1 MSLLVTGTIG
11 IDTVETPYGKAPD
24 VLGGTAVYFAF
35 AASLLSPVRL
45 VGAVGEDFPAGFR
58 DLLKTRPID
67 VAGLETR
74 KGSKTFR
81 WSGKYVG
88 DMNSAETLRTD
99 LNILAEAAPTIPA
112 AFRDSRFVFLANTHP
127 AVQREFIRQLTKP
140 ELIVCDTMNYW
151 ISDHRAELVK
161 TLGEVHG
168 VVLNDGEARML
179 TGANNLIL
187 AAKEVLKLGPKFA
200 VIKKGEHGAML
211 VTGDQLFVLPAYP
224 TTKVVDPTGAGD
236 SFAGG
241 LMGHLAA
248 VGKSDVE
255 SIKSAMAR
263 GACIASITIESFS
276 LDSIKAAERAE
287 VERRLAEF
295 RRLTTYA

>member
-24 VLGGTAVYFAF
+24 VLGGSAVYFAF

-67 VAGLETR
+67 TAGLETR

-81 WSGKYVG
+81 WSGKYIG

-99 LNILAEAAPTIPA
+99 LNIIAEAAPTIPA

-127 AVQREFIRQLTKP
+127 AVQREFIRQLSKP
-140 ELIVCDTMNYW
+140 ELIVCDTMNFW

-241 LMGHLAA
+241 LMGYLAS

-276 LDSIKAAERAE
+276 LDSIKAAEKAE

>member
-24 VLGGTAVYFAF
+24 VLGGSAVYFAF

-248 VGKSDVE
+248 VGRSDVE

>member
-24 VLGGTAVYFAF
+24 VLGGSAVYFAF

-45 VGAVGEDFPAGFR
+45 VGAVGEDFPVGFR

-81 WSGKYVG
+81 WAGKYVG

-99 LNILAEAAPTIPA
+99 LNIIAEAAPTIPQ

-140 ELIVCDTMNYW
+140 ELIVCDTMNFW

-161 TLGEVHG
+161 TLAEVHG

-241 LMGHLAA
+241 LMGYLAS

-276 LDSIKAAERAE
+276 LDSIKAAEKSE
-287 VERRLAEF
+287 VDRRLAEY
-295 RRLTTYA
+295 RRLTAYA

>member
-24 VLGGTAVYFAF
+24 VLGGSAVYFAF

>member
-24 VLGGTAVYFAF
+24 VLGGSAVYFAF

-99 LNILAEAAPTIPA
+99 LNIIAEAAPTIPA

-127 AVQREFIRQLTKP
+127 AVQREFIRQLSKP
-140 ELIVCDTMNYW
+140 ELIVCDTMNFW

-241 LMGHLAA
+241 LMGYLAS

-276 LDSIKAAERAE
+276 LDSIKSAEKAE
-287 VERRLAEF
+287 VERRLGEF
-295 RRLTTYA
+295 RRLTMYS